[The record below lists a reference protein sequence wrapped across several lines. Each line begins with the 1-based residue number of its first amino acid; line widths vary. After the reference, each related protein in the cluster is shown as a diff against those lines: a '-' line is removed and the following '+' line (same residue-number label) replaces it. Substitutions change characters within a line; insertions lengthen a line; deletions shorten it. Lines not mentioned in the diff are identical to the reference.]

1 VIEGAT
7 PPAAARP
14 ATGAGPCFPAE
25 LLEQLKEQL
34 PQALFASLSGTV
46 ATYEKQLE
54 TTRGEL
60 QHARLKIQVLE
71 EHLRLRRIAKYGPG
85 SEKLSNLQLQ
95 LLEEEPGVS
104 QAEVAAESQREA
116 MPPDTEQKKRQRRP
130 HPGRQTLPPDLPR
143 VEKVLACTP
152 EQCVC
157 GNCGKETVVIGYE
170 TSEVLKVKPAEYFV
184 EVIKREKRAC
194 KQCEEQGVVAA
205 PLPTRII
212 DKSLVCDEIIIDTIV
227 KKYADHLP
235 LYRQSAIFK
244 RDLDLDISRATMCG
258 WVMKVGE
265 MLEPVV
271 SAMRKEL
278 LAGTYIQADET
289 TVDVQTHDKRGQNH
303 QAYFW
308 QYGTPG
314 GSTVFDFRMNR
325 GREGPAQF
333 LGRFEG
339 ILQTDDYIAYERDI
353 GGPKMVHAAC
363 WAHPRRRFV
372 DAVKLNRQDAAAI
385 RAVQLMD
392 ELFAI
397 DREAR
402 EAQMDHAARDRLRQE
417 KAPPVL
423 KQIREHIEATSKTV
437 LPESATG
444 RACKHALGLWE
455 KLTRFLQYP
464 QLELSNNL
472 TENSMRPVAVGRNYA
487 QSEVMVSR
495 PAITISRMG
504 QGCRSGDVCSPSGN
518 RDVGR
523 LAIITASPGTG
534 ERDPWGGI
542 VFALFLEIGWRPVP
556 VVSSPDQLPRTCV
569 L

>member
-1 VIEGAT
+1 MSNA
-7 PPAAARP
+7 
-14 ATGAGPCFPAE
+14 
-25 LLEQLKEQL
+25 
-34 PQALFASLSGTV
+34 V
-46 ATYEKQLE
+46 ATYEQQFE
-54 TTRGEL
+54 
-60 QHARLKIQVLE
+60 HARLKIQVLE

-104 QAEVAAESQREA
+104 QQEVAAESEREA
-116 MPPDTEQKKRQRRP
+116 PPAQEEKEEEKKKQQRSS

-194 KQCEEQGVVAA
+194 KQCEEQGVVSA
-205 PLPTRII
+205 PLPARII
-212 DKSLVCDEIIIDTIV
+212 DKGLVSDEIIIDTIV
-227 KKYADHLP
+227 SKYADHLP

-244 RDLDLDISRATMCG
+244 RDLDLDLSRATLCG

-265 MLEPVV
+265 MLKPVV
-271 SAMRKEL
+271 GAMRKEL
-278 LAGTYIQADET
+278 LIGSYIQADET
-289 TVDVQTHDKRGQNH
+289 PVDVQTDDKRGKNH
-303 QAYFW
+303 QAYLW

-314 GSTVFDFRMNR
+314 GSTVFDFRMSR

-333 LGRFEG
+333 LGSFQG

-353 GGPKMVHAAC
+353 GGPNMVHAAC

-372 DAVKLNRQDAAAI
+372 DAVKVNRQDAAAI
-385 RAVQLMD
+385 RAVKLVD
-392 ELFAI
+392 ELFAV

-402 EAQMDHAARDRLRQE
+402 EAQMDHATRHRLRQE
-417 KAPPVL
+417 KAPAL
-423 KQIREHIEATSKTV
+423 LDQIREHIEATRKTV

-444 RACKHALGLWE
+444 RACKHALGLWT
-455 KLTRFLQYP
+455 KLTRFLEYA

-472 TENSMRPVAVGRNYA
+472 AENSIRPVAVGRKNWIHIGSQQAGPRVAAILSVVESCRRLKIPVRDYLA
-487 QSEVMVSR
+487 NVLPGLANTSIQRVPELTPTAWIPSR
-495 PAITISRMG
+495 TRA
-504 QGCRSGDVCSPSGN
+504 
-518 RDVGR
+518 
-523 LAIITASPGTG
+523 
-534 ERDPWGGI
+534 
-542 VFALFLEIGWRPVP
+542 
-556 VVSSPDQLPRTCV
+556 
-569 L
+569 

>member
-1 VIEGAT
+1 MS
-7 PPAAARP
+7 
-14 ATGAGPCFPAE
+14 ATGAELYFPAE

-34 PQALFASLSGTV
+34 PEAVFASLSGTVATTV

-71 EHLRLRRIAKYGPG
+71 EHLRRRRIEKYGPG
-85 SEKLSNLQLQ
+85 SEKLGNLQLQ
-95 LLEEEPGVS
+95 LLEQEPGVS
-104 QAEVAAESQREA
+104 QAEVGAESEREGL
-116 MPPDTEQKKRQRRP
+116 PPAQEEKKRQRRS

-143 VEKVLACTP
+143 VETVLACTP

-170 TSEVLKVKPAEYFV
+170 ISEVLKVKPAEYYV
-184 EVIKREKRAC
+184 EVSKREKRAC

-205 PLPTRII
+205 PLPARII
-212 DKSLVCDEIIIDTIV
+212 DKSLVSDEIIIDTIV
-227 KKYADHLP
+227 SKYADHLP

-244 RDLDLDISRATMCG
+244 RDLDLDLSRATMCG
-258 WVMKVGE
+258 WVMRVGE
-265 MLEPVV
+265 MLEPLV

-278 LAGTYIQADET
+278 LAGAYIQADET
-289 TVDVQTHDKRGQNH
+289 TVDVQRHDKRGQNH

-353 GGPKMVHAAC
+353 GGPKMVHAGC
-363 WAHPRRRFV
+363 WSHPRRRFV
-372 DAVKLNRQDAAAI
+372 DAVKLNRQDAASI

-402 EAQMDHAARDRLRQE
+402 EAQMDHAARHRLRQE
-417 KAPPVL
+417 KAPPL
-423 KQIREHIEATSKTV
+423 LEQIRKHILATRETV
-437 LPESATG
+437 LPDSAVG
-444 RACKHALGLWE
+444 KACSHTLGLWE
-455 KLTRFLQYP
+455 KLTRFLEHP
-464 QLELSNNL
+464 QLELSNNQ
-472 TENSMRPVAVGRNYA
+472 TENSMRPVAIGRKNWIHIGSQQAGPRVAAILSVVESCRRLKIPVRDYLA
-487 QSEVMVSR
+487 NVLPGLANTSIQR
-495 PAITISRMG
+495 IAALTPAAWAARHT
-504 QGCRSGDVCSPSGN
+504 PN
-518 RDVGR
+518 N
-523 LAIITASPGTG
+523 
-534 ERDPWGGI
+534 
-542 VFALFLEIGWRPVP
+542 
-556 VVSSPDQLPRTCV
+556 
-569 L
+569 